1 MVGKSSNRQLSLGGG
16 ATPPPCRVPQR
27 ESLVPLC
34 RYDGQGQGQLRA
46 PSPDVL
52 SLRVCRPPSPLM
64 SMRTSLPN
72 LPKSAP
78 PSSKSEPRCAVLSQ
92 LPLRPSSTEC
102 RRTIVDGRAVA
113 SFAGWKDHYALYIV
127 SSTLF
132 EAITKDLEGREASK
146 GIIRFKLDEPV
157 PESVVVRLSE
167 RNAVAGGIAADVPKK
182 PTKPK
187 AAASPSPKRN
197 TRRRAP

>member
-1 MVGKSSNRQLSLGGG
+1 M
-16 ATPPPCRVPQR
+16 PPPKPADVDAYLAAQPPEARAA
-27 ESLVPLC
+27 LVNV
-34 RYDGQGQGQLRA
+34 RA
-46 PSPDVL
+46 A
-52 SLRVCRPPSPLM
+52 
-64 SMRTSLPN
+64 MRRALPTSVEAIKYGMPAYL
-72 LPKSAP
+72 
-78 PSSKSEPRCAVLSQ
+78 
-92 LPLRPSSTEC
+92 
-102 RRTIVDGRAVA
+102 VDGRAVA

-167 RNAVAGGIAADVPKK
+167 WNAVAGGIASDVPKK

-187 AAASPSPKRN
+187 AAASPAPKRN